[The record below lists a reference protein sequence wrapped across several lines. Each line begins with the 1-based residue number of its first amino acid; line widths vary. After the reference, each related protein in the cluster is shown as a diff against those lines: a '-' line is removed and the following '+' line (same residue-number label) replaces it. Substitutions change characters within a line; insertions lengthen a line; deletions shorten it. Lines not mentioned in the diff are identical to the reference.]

1 MTEKGGLAK
10 KLLALDLLQR
20 IALYPPTHR
29 VLVASGVIEALL
41 AQPKG
46 IIPLALPKL
55 TPKGWKAGKNV
66 TGLEAQGAKLLGIL
80 SRMDDSTRV
89 RVNLAGN
96 DGVNLLVRMVQR
108 KGEPAG
114 ALNDITPQVYAY
126 IYIHTYIRT
135 YIHTCIH
142 ICMYIPGCSVGS

>member
-1 MTEKGGLAK
+1 MSGKPLVQMIEKGGLAR

-20 IALYPPTHR
+20 IALHPPTHR

-55 TPKGWKAGKNV
+55 TPKGWKAGKKV

-80 SRMDDSTRV
+80 SRITRP
-89 RVNLAGN
+89 
-96 DGVNLLVRMVQR
+96 LLCCLI
-108 KGEPAG
+108 G
-114 ALNDITPQVYAY
+114 LF
-126 IYIHTYIRT
+126 
-135 YIHTCIH
+135 
-142 ICMYIPGCSVGS
+142 